1 VRDRAGRAQG
11 AQNNLLRET
20 LAGSTA
26 LAVLIVIAA
35 ALAGHLNLGI
45 GLAAGLVIGSLNGHL
60 VAALMARDTPFVAG
74 SFVRMALVSAVA
86 VLAAFLLG
94 SQAWAVL
101 LGVGAAQLV
110 MVGAGIR
117 QGLRT

>member
-1 VRDRAGRAQG
+1 VRSDAGRAQG
-11 AQNNLLRET
+11 AQTNLLRDT
-20 LAGSTA
+20 VAVSA
-26 LAVLIVIAA
+26 AAAVLVIVASVV
-35 ALAGHLNLGI
+35 AGRLTLGI
-45 GLAAGLVIGSLNGHL
+45 GLAAGLVIGSMNGHL
-60 VAALMARDTPFVAG
+60 LSALMAREVPFVAG
-74 SFVRMALVSAVA
+74 SVTRMAVVSAVG

-117 QGLRT
+117 QGLRA

>member
-1 VRDRAGRAQG
+1 MLRDTVAV
-11 AQNNLLRET
+11 
-20 LAGSTA
+20 STA
-26 LAVLIVIAA
+26 LAVLIVIAS
-35 ALAGHLNLGI
+35 LIAGHLTIGI
-45 GLAAGLVIGSLNGHL
+45 GLAAGLVIGSMNGHL
-60 VAALMARDTPFVAG
+60 LAALMARDMPFVAG
-74 SFVRMALVSAVA
+74 SLTRMAIVSAVA

-117 QGLRT
+117 QGLRA